1 MLEKV
6 RTGKVFSDEPV
17 DVTPSPAAVS
27 YKKNKA
33 AVEERLKLIRDA
45 ETRLDEL
52 LMEKRQVGFVTHI

>member
-1 MLEKV
+1 MAP
-6 RTGKVFSDEPV
+6 T
-17 DVTPSPAAVS
+17 PAAVS